1 MSLDHES
8 LDFVPSI
15 FSYTKQNQNPDAK
28 IKRYQRKKKWS
39 ERLLVAPPN
48 QPAPAPGTPEDVTS
62 MDHSPTEEDIPV
74 TRTEYNDLNLR
85 YTELKSDY
93 VNLQEKYQQLRDEN
107 ERLKEELK
115 KSTFSYSNIK
125 CNMVQLLFI
134 TGITSVLFDFVH
146 QNCRKC
152 KNIQQ
157 EALSTG
163 SSFDSVNEI
172 KVAAHGATLRIP
184 AFTKGKR
191 QLSAQEVDTSRQ
203 LSRVRIHVERVIG
216 RWKNFRILQTRIPL
230 SQADLLDDIVIV
242 CASLTN
248 LSKSV
253 VLKKSKK

>member
-1 MSLDHES
+1 MSLDHDS
-8 LDFVPSI
+8 PDFVPSI

-48 QPAPAPGTPEDVTS
+48 QPAPAPGTPEEVTG

-134 TGITSVLFDFVH
+134 TGITSVLFDWLCTKIAGSVKIFS
-146 QNCRKC
+146 K
-152 KNIQQ
+152 K
-157 EALSTG
+157 LSLQ
-163 SSFDSVNEI
+163 DHLLIVLM
-172 KVAAHGATLRIP
+172 KLRLQLMVP
-184 AFTKGKR
+184 PFAF
-191 QLSAQEVDTSRQ
+191 QLSPKANGNFLHRSTHQDNC
-203 LSRVRIHVERVIG
+203 HVSG
-216 RWKNFRILQTRIPL
+216 YMSN
-230 SQADLLDDIVIV
+230 
-242 CASLTN
+242 
-248 LSKSV
+248 
-253 VLKKSKK
+253 VL

>member
-1 MSLDHES
+1 MPAFAVLISYLVRCHWTTRVLILCPLFFHTLNKTKTPMQRS
-8 LDFVPSI
+8 KAVL
-15 FSYTKQNQNPDAK
+15 FSAK
-28 IKRYQRKKKWS
+28 
-39 ERLLVAPPN
+39 A
-48 QPAPAPGTPEDVTS
+48 
-62 MDHSPTEEDIPV
+62 EEDIPV

-85 YTELKSDY
+85 YTELKSDH

-115 KSTFSYSNIK
+115 
-125 CNMVQLLFI
+125 
-134 TGITSVLFDFVH
+134 
-146 QNCRKC
+146 RKC

-203 LSRVRIHVERVIG
+203 LSRVRIHGERVIG

-230 SQADLLDDIVIV
+230 SQADLQMIVIV

-253 VLKKSKK
+253 VPKKSKK

>member
-8 LDFVPSI
+8 PDIVPSI

-48 QPAPAPGTPEDVTS
+48 QPAPAPGTPEEVTG

-85 YTELKSDY
+85 YTELKSDH

-134 TGITSVLFDFVH
+134 TRITSVLFDFVH

-172 KVAAHGATLRIP
+172 KVAAHGALRIP
-184 AFTKGKR
+184 AFTKGKQ

-203 LSRVRIHVERVIG
+203 L
-216 RWKNFRILQTRIPL
+216 
-230 SQADLLDDIVIV
+230 
-242 CASLTN
+242 
-248 LSKSV
+248 
-253 VLKKSKK
+253 

>member
-8 LDFVPSI
+8 PDFVPSI

-39 ERLLVAPPN
+39 ERLLFAPPN
-48 QPAPAPGTPEDVTS
+48 QPAPAPGTPEEVTS

-85 YTELKSDY
+85 YTELKSDH

-134 TGITSVLFDFVH
+134 TGITSVLFDWLCTKIAGSVKIFS
-146 QNCRKC
+146 NK
-152 KNIQQ
+152 
-157 EALSTG
+157 LSLQ
-163 SSFDSVNEI
+163 DHLLIVLM
-172 KVAAHGATLRIP
+172 KLRLQLMVP
-184 AFTKGKR
+184 PFTF
-191 QLSAQEVDTSRQ
+191 QLSPKANSNFLHRRSTHQDNC
-203 LSRVRIHVERVIG
+203 HVSG
-216 RWKNFRILQTRIPL
+216 YMSN
-230 SQADLLDDIVIV
+230 
-242 CASLTN
+242 
-248 LSKSV
+248 
-253 VLKKSKK
+253 VL